1 MEISKQFTSALRS
14 SKLGWYENFR
24 EQNLLLNNS
33 SSNILLIEDSLI
45 SNISRYQDVWSQYFS
60 KRNTLKFSIPGD
72 EVQCLLWRITNLKFS
87 SNLISSCIFIPCGIY
102 NVDHN
107 SPEETYFI
115 WSFRTSTLSSRQNCN
130 HSVTPT

>member
-1 MEISKQFTSALRS
+1 MEISKQFTPALRS

-60 KRNTLKFSIPGD
+60 KRDTLKFSFPGD
-72 EVQCLLWRITNLKFS
+72 EVQSLLWRITNLKFS
-87 SNLISSCIFIPCGIY
+87 SNLTSSCIFIPCGIY

-115 WSFRTSTLSSRQNCN
+115 WNSRTSTLPSRQNCN